1 MPSTDSARRSAW
13 LRAGAVLALV
23 VACDQA
29 AKALVRANIPRGE
42 RHNVFFGVDLVNVRN
57 KGIAF
62 GLLDGG
68 GALLTALTL
77 AALALLVVYFAT
89 HADRPLV
96 WLPTGLLVGGALG
109 NMLDRLTDR
118 AVTDFIDVPLWPSF
132 NLADVAIT
140 CGVAALLFVLEGG
153 GGRSEGR
160 EQAGDEHAAGAGRG
174 ARA

>member
-1 MPSTDSARRSAW
+1 MPSAASRSRAAW

-23 VACDQA
+23 VVCDQLS
-29 AKALVRANIPRGE
+29 KSIVRGNIARGD

-57 KGIAF
+57 NGIAF
-62 GLLDGG
+62 GLLSGG

-96 WLPTGLLVGGALG
+96 WLPTGLLIGGALG
-109 NMLDRLTDR
+109 NMLDRLADH

-132 NLADVAIT
+132 NRLTSCLVSS
-140 CGVAALLFVLEGG
+140 GLLLTNILVNNAFGL
-153 GGRSEGR
+153 SE
-160 EQAGDEHAAGAGRG
+160 AGIFTPACV
-174 ARA
+174 

>member
-1 MPSTDSARRSAW
+1 MQSADSDRGSAW
-13 LRAGAVLALV
+13 LRAGTVLAVV
-23 VACDQA
+23 VACDQL
-29 AKALVRANIPRGE
+29 AKALVRANIARGE
-42 RHNVFFGVDLVNVRN
+42 RRNVFFGVDLVNVRN

-62 GLLDGG
+62 GLFDGG

-77 AALALLVVYFAT
+77 AALVLLVAYFAT

-109 NMLDRLTDR
+109 NMLDRLTDH

-153 GGRSEGR
+153 GRSGSR
-160 EQAGDEHAAGAGRG
+160 EQAGDERAAGAGRG

>member
-1 MPSTDSARRSAW
+1 MPSADSVRGSAW
-13 LRAGAVLALV
+13 LRAGAVLAVV
-23 VACDQA
+23 VACDQL

-62 GLLDGG
+62 GLFDGG
-68 GALLTALTL
+68 GTLLTALTL
-77 AALALLVVYFAT
+77 AALVLLVVYFAT

-109 NMLDRLTDR
+109 NMLDRLADH

-153 GGRSEGR
+153 GRSGSR
-160 EQAGDEHAAGAGRG
+160 EHAAEERAAGAGRG

>member
-1 MPSTDSARRSAW
+1 MPSADSARGSAW
-13 LRAGAVLALV
+13 LRAGTVLVVV
-23 VACDQA
+23 VACDQLS
-29 AKALVRANIPRGE
+29 KALVRGSIARGE

-57 KGIAF
+57 RGIAF

-77 AALALLVVYFAT
+77 AALVLLVVYFAT
-89 HADRPLV
+89 HVDRPLV

-109 NMLDRLTDR
+109 NMLDRVADH

-140 CGVAALLFVLEGG
+140 CGVVALLYVLEGG
-153 GGRSEGR
+153 GTSGSR
-160 EQAGDEHAAGAGRG
+160 EHAGDEHPAGAGRG